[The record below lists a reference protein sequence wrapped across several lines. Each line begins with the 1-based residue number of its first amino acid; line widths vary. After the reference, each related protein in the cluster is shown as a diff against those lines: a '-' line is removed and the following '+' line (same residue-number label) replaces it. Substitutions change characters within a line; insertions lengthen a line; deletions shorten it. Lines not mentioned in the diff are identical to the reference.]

1 MAPAHFF
8 RLDLVD
14 LVGGGHRGMNV
25 LARRWGIL
33 GERLRLKWRS
43 FGAGSKGRGAG

>member
-25 LARRWGIL
+25 LARRW
-33 GERLRLKWRS
+33 LRLKWRS